1 MPPKKKPGKKK
12 GKKSSTS
19 SKSKTPTV
27 VDGVSTTEMTKEELE
42 EHIIRL
48 REELEREREERNYFQ
63 LERDKVNTFW
73 EISKQQLEDRSAELR
88 NKEREMEESEER
100 HQLELKVYKQKVK
113 HLLYEHQNN
122 ISELK
127 AETAT
132 AIRINQEE
140 HLKVQG
146 LLRQDEQNLKIK
158 LRETQLSSE
167 DNVRTL
173 KKEHEHEMH
182 EIRKDFERKME
193 EQKKIYMK
201 NTKELKEKLDLQ
213 RKNELHETEERKNNH
228 INALMRS
235 HEKSYAEMKNY
246 YNDITLN
253 NLALINTLKEQLEER
268 KKNEERLERRANE
281 IAAENR
287 RLVEPLNKAKEEN
300 TEMKRQMA
308 NYEKDKTVL
317 KQTKALLKTC
327 EKEKKRTEWKYDIL
341 EQQFKHIEAERNDLY
356 EKFVLAIQEV
366 QQKCGLKNILL
377 EKRLTALTETIEKK
391 EAQLSEVLSAS
402 NLDPISMATVSR
414 KLGDILDSKNG
425 TIKELQYELA
435 RVCKAHNDLLLAC
448 ESKLQQF
455 GIPFQELGF
464 RPLKTTLNTQKL
476 GHGPA
481 GLVSVPP

>member
-27 VDGVSTTEMTKEELE
+27 VDGVSTAEMTKEELE

-73 EISKQQLEDRSAELR
+73 EISKQQLEDRSSELR

-113 HLLYEHQNN
+113 HLLYEHQNH

-127 AETAT
+127 ADSAT

-140 HLKVQG
+140 NAQVQG
-146 LLRQDEQNLKIK
+146 LLRQDQENLKVK
-158 LRETQLSSE
+158 LRETQFSSE
-167 DNVRTL
+167 ENVRTL
-173 KKEHEHEMH
+173 KKKHENEMH

-193 EQKKIYMK
+193 EQKRIYVK
-201 NTKELKEKLDLQ
+201 NTKELRERLDLQ

-268 KKNEERLERRANE
+268 KKNEERLERRATE

-287 RLVEPLNKAKEEN
+287 RLVEPLNKAREEN
-300 TEMKRQMA
+300 NEMKRQMT
-308 NYEKDKTVL
+308 NYERIRLYL
-317 KQTKALLKTC
+317 K
-327 EKEKKRTEWKYDIL
+327 KKHIEWKYDIL
-341 EQQFKHIEAERNDLY
+341 EQRFKQIETERDDLY
-356 EKFVLAIQEV
+356 AKFVLAIQEV

-377 EKRLTALTETIEKK
+377 EKRLNALTETIEKK

-402 NLDPISMATVSR
+402 NLDPIAMATVSR

-435 RVCKAHNDLLLAC
+435 RVCKAHNDLLMAC
-448 ESKLQQF
+448 EGKLQQF
-455 GIPFQELGF
+455 GIPVQELGF
-464 RPLKTTLNTQKL
+464 HPLKTTLNSQKL
-476 GHGPA
+476 GQGPA
-481 GLVSVPP
+481 GLISVPP

>member
-1 MPPKKKPGKKK
+1 MPLKRSQEKRK
-12 GKKSSTS
+12 GKKSGAS

-127 AETAT
+127 ADTAT

-140 HLKVQG
+140 HSKVQG

-158 LRETQLSSE
+158 LRENQFSSE
-167 DNVRTL
+167 DNIRIL
-173 KKEHEHEMH
+173 KKEHEREMH
-182 EIRKDFERKME
+182 EIRRDFEKKME

-201 NTKELKEKLDLQ
+201 NTKELREKLDLQ

-287 RLVEPLNKAKEEN
+287 RLVEPLNKAREEN

-308 NYEKDKTVL
+308 NYEKDKIVL
-317 KQTKALLKTC
+317 KQTKVLLKTC
-327 EKEKKRTEWKYDIL
+327 EKEKKHTEWKYEIL
-341 EQQFKHIEAERNDLY
+341 EQQFKQIETERDDLY

-391 EAQLSEVLSAS
+391 EAQLSEILSSS
-402 NLDPISMATVSR
+402 NLDPISLATVSR
-414 KLGDILDSKNG
+414 KLG
-425 TIKELQYELA
+425 
-435 RVCKAHNDLLLAC
+435 AHNDLLLAC
-448 ESKLQQF
+448 EGKLQQF
-455 GIPFQELGF
+455 GIPVQELGF

>member
-27 VDGVSTTEMTKEELE
+27 VDGVSTAEMTKEELE

-48 REELEREREERNYFQ
+48 REELEREREERNFFQ

-127 AETAT
+127 ADSAT
-132 AIRINQEE
+132 AIRVNQEE
-140 HLKVQG
+140 NAQIQGVLRKDQQNLKVQ
-146 LLRQDEQNLKIK
+146 
-158 LRETQLSSE
+158 LRETQFSGE
-167 DNVRTL
+167 DSVRTL

-193 EQKKIYMK
+193 EQKRIYTK
-201 NTKELKEKLDLQ
+201 NTKELREKLDLQ

-287 RLVEPLNKAKEEN
+287 RLVEPLNKAREEN
-300 TEMKRQMA
+300 VEMKRQMT
-308 NYEKDKTVL
+308 NYEKDKVVL
-317 KQTKALLKTC
+317 KQTKVLLKTC
-327 EKEKKRTEWKYDIL
+327 EKEKKHIQWKYDIL
-341 EQQFKHIEAERNDLY
+341 EQRFKQVENERDDLY
-356 EKFVLAIQEV
+356 DKFVLAIQEV
-366 QQKCGLKNILL
+366 QQKCGLKNVLL
-377 EKRLTALTETIEKK
+377 EKRLNALAETIEKK

-448 ESKLQQF
+448 EGKLQQF
-455 GIPFQELGF
+455 GIPQNELGF
-464 RPLKTTLNTQKL
+464 QPLKTTLNTQKM
-476 GHGPA
+476 GQGPA

>member
-201 NTKELKEKLDLQ
+201 NTKELREKLDLQ

-414 KLGDILDSKNG
+414 KLG
-425 TIKELQYELA
+425 
-435 RVCKAHNDLLLAC
+435 AHNDLLLAC